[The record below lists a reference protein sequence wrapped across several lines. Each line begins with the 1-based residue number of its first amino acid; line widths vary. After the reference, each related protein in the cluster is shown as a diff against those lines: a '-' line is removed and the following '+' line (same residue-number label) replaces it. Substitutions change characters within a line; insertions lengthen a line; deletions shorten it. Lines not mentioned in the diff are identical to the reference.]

1 MTIVR
6 HHGKQ
11 KADPATIVQ
20 TLLALGRLVS
30 HG

>member
-1 MTIVR
+1 MTMAR
-6 HHGKQ
+6 HHDQQ